1 MTEFL
6 KKINLIHVFNFKLDV
21 TKNKFIS
28 ELSKVTEN
36 SDLGIFSTFFEAF
49 ESSNKEFKGKVT
61 TTGFKIRRKLKLF
74 DTNRTSAIAEG
85 IFTEKDNQLII
96 EGTISG
102 FQKFFYFF
110 YGFLAIFY
118 SIFIL
123 VFIFNDDFPL
133 FGLAFIIL
141 HGLAMCLIP
150 YFIMRR
156 SVNRLKY
163 ELEREFFY
171 LTK

>member
-6 KKINLIHVFNFKLDV
+6 KKIKLIHVFNFELDV
-21 TKNKFIS
+21 TKDKFIS
-28 ELSKVTEN
+28 ELSNVTEN
-36 SDLGIFSTFFEAF
+36 SELGVFSTFFEAF
-49 ESSNKEFKGKVT
+49 KSSNKEFKGKVT
-61 TTGFKIRRKLKLF
+61 STGFKIRRKLKLF

-85 IFTEKDNQLII
+85 VFTEKDNQLII
-96 EGTISG
+96 EGTING
-102 FQKFFYFF
+102 FHKFFYFF
-110 YGFLAIFY
+110 YGLLAVFY
-118 SIFIL
+118 SVFIL
-123 VFIFNDDFPL
+123 VFLFNDDFPM
-133 FGLAFIIL
+133 FGLPFIIL